1 MVVQRK
7 GFLCERTSF
16 CDAVASSSNK
26 EAIYYLEEM
35 KSTTGECKPS
45 RRKGESK
52 RKAVADFSFGGG
64 IFRVKNF
71 QMGFSIMYYV

>member
-1 MVVQRK
+1 
-7 GFLCERTSF
+7 
-16 CDAVASSSNK
+16 
-26 EAIYYLEEM
+26 M